1 MFDNPRSELDW
12 LEDELL
18 DEELE
23 EILYGSGEDDEEY
36 DEYDDGEY
44 GNEEYDEDDAEAE
57 YAQAKPRS
65 RRREKKRRRTV
76 YPDEDDEE
84 RYMLLPKRKG
94 IKGLV
99 FLAVLELIGI
109 LAIIGWWLQW
119 LI

>member
-36 DEYDDGEY
+36 D
-44 GNEEYDEDDAEAE
+44 EYDEDDAEAE